1 MKNKILLNNII
12 ENIKK
17 NENLKNTIIVPE
29 DISERY
35 IEEILNRNNIKNVY
49 ITKIN
54 DYVFKLNDKNKD
66 ELQTSDISFLENA
79 IVDSKSFFE
88 KYNLTNEIENIL
100 SILNRLILE
109 KGNTLL
115 SSNFSIDSFF
125 GKENFFYIQMNLKY
139 FLKF

>member
-1 MKNKILLNNII
+1 MLH
-12 ENIKK
+12 
-17 NENLKNTIIVPE
+17 
-29 DISERY
+29 
-35 IEEILNRNNIKNVY
+35 

-79 IVDSKSFFE
+79 IVDSKSFFFE

-115 SSNFSIDSFF
+115 SSNFSD
-125 GKENFFYIQMNLKY
+125 
-139 FLKF
+139 

>member
-79 IVDSKSFFE
+79 IVDSKSFFG

-115 SSNFSIDSFF
+115 SSNFSIDSFLE
-125 GKENFFYIQMNLKY
+125 KKIFFYIQMNLKY
-139 FLKF
+139 FF